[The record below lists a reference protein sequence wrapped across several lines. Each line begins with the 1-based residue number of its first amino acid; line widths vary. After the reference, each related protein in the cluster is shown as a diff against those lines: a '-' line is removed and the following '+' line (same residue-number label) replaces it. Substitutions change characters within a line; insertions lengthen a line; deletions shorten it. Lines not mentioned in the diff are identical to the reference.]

1 MPRLRLP
8 ATLVLVSLVLPVVA
22 HADADPAS
30 DTLYTGRVFL
40 PLSATVSPR
49 LARQLDAVTLEAERA
64 GRPVRVALIASKTD
78 LGGVPS
84 LFGKPTTYARFLAG
98 ELQFVY
104 PGKVL
109 IVMPQG
115 AALGDHARLVANRD
129 VLDAQVEPGPDGLAL
144 TAIALVRKLAGVGR
158 PSDEGSGISPWV
170 WVAAGV
176 ALFVLVGAGIAL
188 ARRPRGAS

>member
-1 MPRLRLP
+1 MPRFRLL
-8 ATLVLVSLVLPVVA
+8 ATLAVVSLALPVIA

-40 PLSATVSPR
+40 PLSAKVTPR
-49 LARQLDAVTLEAERA
+49 LAHELDAVTLEAEQA

-78 LGGVPS
+78 LGGVPQ

-104 PGKVL
+104 AEKVL

-115 AALGDHARLVANRD
+115 AALGDHARLVADPD
-129 VLDAQVEPGPDGLAL
+129 VLSAKVEPGPDGLAL
-144 TAIALVRKLAGVGR
+144 AAIALVRRLAGVGR
-158 PSDEGSGISPWV
+158 PPDDGGGISPFV
-170 WVAAGV
+170 WIAAGL
-176 ALFVLVGAGIAL
+176 AAIVLLGAGVLL
-188 ARRPRGAS
+188 ARRSRAQ

>member
-1 MPRLRLP
+1 MPRSRLL
-8 ATLVLVSLVLPVVA
+8 ATLALVSLLVPAVA
-22 HADADPAS
+22 RADADPAS

-40 PLSATVSPR
+40 PLSAKITPR
-49 LARQLDAVTLEAERA
+49 IARELDAVTLEAEKA

-78 LGGVPS
+78 LGGVPQ

-104 PGKVL
+104 PDKVL

-115 AALGDHARLVANRD
+115 AALGDHARLVANSE
-129 VLDAQVEPGPDGLAL
+129 VLNAKVEPGPDGLAL

-158 PSDEGSGISPWV
+158 PPDEGSGVSVWV
-170 WVAAGV
+170 WVAAGL
-176 ALFVLVGAGIAL
+176 ALLVLLGAGIGL
-188 ARRPRGAS
+188 ARRSRTP